1 MSVKHLSPLPSL
13 GNIWKWT
20 ETFLSRRCMTLYNS
34 AKNCSVIHKIELDLD
49 ISMIILYISS
59 VNATSVKKMWRKWT
73 KTVNIWNFISPW
85 DITVENCLVVP
96 KIKLDIMVNLFQ
108 NLLSVS
114 ETSAKKMETTNNWNG
129 STCKRHNSVDN
140 WSIVPKNRTL
150 PWYYYDKSVN

>member
-49 ISMIILYISS
+49 IIMIILYISS
-59 VNATSVKKMWRKWT
+59 VNATSVKKNV
-73 KTVNIWNFISPW
+73 KTMN
-85 DITVENCLVVP
+85 ENCKYLEFYKSMRHNCRKLLGRTQD
-96 KIKLDIMVNLFQ
+96 KIDIMVNLFQ

-140 WSIVPKNRTL
+140 WSIVPKNRTV
-150 PWYYYDKSVN
+150 PWYYDKSVN

>member
-49 ISMIILYISS
+49 IIMIILYISS
-59 VNATSVKKMWRKWT
+59 VNATSVKKNVKKM
-73 KTVNIWNFISPW
+73 N
-85 DITVENCLVVP
+85 ENCKYLEFY
-96 KIKLDIMVNLFQ
+96 KSMRHNCRKLLGRTQDKTWHYGK
-108 NLLSVS
+108 SVS
-114 ETSAKKMETTNNWNG
+114 KFVISKWNLCKKMETTNNWNG

-140 WSIVPKNRTL
+140 WSIVPKNRTV
-150 PWYYYDKSVN
+150 PWYYDKSVN

>member
-34 AKNCSVIHKIELDLD
+34 AKHCSVIHKIELDLD

-114 ETSAKKMETTNNWNG
+114 ETSAKKWKLQIIGMVPPVRGITL
-129 STCKRHNSVDN
+129 
-140 WSIVPKNRTL
+140 SIIDQSYPKIELYLDIIMINL
-150 PWYYYDKSVN
+150 